1 MDGWRIKAVRAET
14 ARHEISN
21 PQYTLKLT

>member
-21 PQYTLKLT
+21 PQFTLKLT